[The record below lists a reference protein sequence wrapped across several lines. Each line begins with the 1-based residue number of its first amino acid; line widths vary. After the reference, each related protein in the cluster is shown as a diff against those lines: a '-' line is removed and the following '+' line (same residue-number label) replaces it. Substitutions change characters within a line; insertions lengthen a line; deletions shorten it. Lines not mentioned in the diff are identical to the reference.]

1 MHKQLTS
8 APNAGRPCCP
18 ISHGCGLTGSRCP
31 LSTTV
36 VEDATMGHST
46 AKAKRIWSLHHQGC
60 QPRALPPCHRQQLA
74 MVETTDTVLARLM
87 HLALNKKEFTKEGKE
102 LASSNRHD

>member
-1 MHKQLTS
+1 MCHDVARS
-8 APNAGRPCCP
+8 
-18 ISHGCGLTGSRCP
+18 
-31 LSTTV
+31 
-36 VEDATMGHST
+36 
-46 AKAKRIWSLHHQGC
+46 
-60 QPRALPPCHRQQLA
+60 CHRQQLA